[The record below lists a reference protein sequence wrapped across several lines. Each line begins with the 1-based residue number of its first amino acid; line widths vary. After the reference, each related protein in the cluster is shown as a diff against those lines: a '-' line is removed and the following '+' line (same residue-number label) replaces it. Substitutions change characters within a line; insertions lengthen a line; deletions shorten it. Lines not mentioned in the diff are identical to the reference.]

1 MVLNS
6 LTQTK
11 KDVLS
16 YSSKNAEINS
26 KNINLKFKK
35 GKFKAKR
42 TSENPG
48 TITFTYNNLKPD
60 QVGYIR
66 FSKNL
71 MEQIVVLNSYQMKQK
86 PDYRLPFTV
95 SINGKDVHLQQYT
108 DQLIG
113 VQADKDGKLVVKMT
127 LDGKSNEVEFKYP
140 RFVNIDQTALE
151 DKVKSSK

>member
-1 MVLNS
+1 M
-6 LTQTK
+6 
-11 KDVLS
+11 S

-48 TITFTYNNLKPD
+48 TITFTYSNLKPD

-86 PDYRLPFTV
+86 PDYRLPLLSQLMEKMFIFNNTQ
-95 SINGKDVHLQQYT
+95 INL
-108 DQLIG
+108 L
-113 VQADKDGKLVVKMT
+113 
-127 LDGKSNEVEFKYP
+127 EFKLIKTE
-140 RFVNIDQTALE
+140 NW
-151 DKVKSSK
+151 